1 MRALAALA
9 VGWAAALGGCGGDA
23 ERAAPTQVQPTI
35 AAAVATAVSAAVAT
49 AVAPTATA
57 IPPTPTFASE
67 APEWLPTALPDTPTP
82 TAVAPTAMPAP
93 TTAPPTATPA
103 PPTATPAPY
112 ITALAPSTATLTRG
126 NFTRLAEARFEHMAA
141 LLPDGNVILG
151 SGWSGEVYNDLVDV
165 ITFLLIDITHFDVY
179 HPTKGWSVIS
189 IVDDDTAISLGSM
202 VLMADGTIMVV
213 KIGGDVF
220 GEDFTA
226 AAILDPAT
234 QLWTPLPAPSIT
246 ARNLDTLRRI
256 KGTIDTPLP
265 ADIPLPAPETT
276 RNGPLLALLQDGRVI
291 AVSGRQFVN
300 DDGRTHW
307 FRPTSE
313 IFDPRAKQWQMAASP
328 YNRYIGEGSTIVA
341 LQNGEAL
348 LIHPGHPNNSAVV
361 EILAEIYD
369 PNADDWRIVSGL
381 RARSRPKA
389 VVLLDGR
396 VLVVGAAI
404 NEGKDRSWGKTTSAE
419 IFDPST
425 GAWTPTGD
433 MVGSR
438 LYFYA
443 LTLLPDGRVLVS
455 GGKPL
460 RGSTLSTTE
469 IYDPD
474 TNTWTPGPDMATARY
489 DHTATALPNGK
500 VLIAGGIT
508 DDGDPT
514 DTSEII
520 TLP

>member
-1 MRALAALA
+1 
-9 VGWAAALGGCGGDA
+9 
-23 ERAAPTQVQPTI
+23 
-35 AAAVATAVSAAVAT
+35 
-49 AVAPTATA
+49 
-57 IPPTPTFASE
+57 
-67 APEWLPTALPDTPTP
+67 
-82 TAVAPTAMPAP
+82 
-93 TTAPPTATPA
+93 
-103 PPTATPAPY
+103 
-112 ITALAPSTATLTRG
+112 
-126 NFTRLAEARFEHMAA
+126 
-141 LLPDGNVILG
+141 
-151 SGWSGEVYNDLVDV
+151 
-165 ITFLLIDITHFDVY
+165 
-179 HPTKGWSVIS
+179 
-189 IVDDDTAISLGSM
+189 
-202 VLMADGTIMVV
+202 
-213 KIGGDVF
+213 
-220 GEDFTA
+220 
-226 AAILDPAT
+226 
-234 QLWTPLPAPSIT
+234 
-246 ARNLDTLRRI
+246 
-256 KGTIDTPLP
+256 
-265 ADIPLPAPETT
+265 
-276 RNGPLLALLQDGRVI
+276 
-291 AVSGRQFVN
+291 
-300 DDGRTHW
+300 
-307 FRPTSE
+307 
-313 IFDPRAKQWQMAASP
+313 MAASP
-328 YNRYIGEGSTIVA
+328 YNKYIGEGSTIVA

-489 DHTATALPNGK
+489 DHTATALPNGR